1 MAYPNKIIHNP
12 ETGQV
17 IWFLQT
23 SRDTAGQLLEMEATF
38 QACGTFP
45 PPHYHPRQA
54 EDFTVVAGELTVQIG
69 QELKVLGL
77 GDHLH
82 IPKGTIH
89 SMCNRSAT
97 DTIVNWKVRPA
108 LDTENLFEALFG
120 LSNANHTAGRASL
133 TFLQKASLARR
144 YSAEFRLARPSQL
157 VQRVAFGLVAA
168 VSSVFGYQTQQEVYL
183 D

>member
-1 MAYPNKIIHNP
+1 MAYPNKIIHNS

-17 IWFLQT
+17 IWFIQT
-23 SRDTAGQLLEMEATF
+23 SRETAGHLLEMEATF
-38 QACGTFP
+38 QAGGTFP
-45 PPHYHPRQA
+45 PSHYHPRQA
-54 EDFTVVAGELTVQIG
+54 EDFTVVAGQLTVQIG
-69 QELKVLGL
+69 HELKVLGP

-89 SMCNRSAT
+89 SMCNRSAAN
-97 DTIVNWKVRPA
+97 TIVNWKVRPA
-108 LDTENLFEALFG
+108 LATENLFEALFG

-133 TFLQKASLARR
+133 TFLQKASLARQ

-157 VQRVAFGLVAA
+157 VQNVVFGLVSGI
-168 VSSVFGYQTQQEVYL
+168 SSAMGYQTQQEVYL